1 MKQVS
6 WKASKLYNHLTSA
19 FYPIPYNKNKRLVA
33 GGKFE
38 MRMTVGKKLG
48 LGFFS
53 VIFIVLMV
61 GLSGLWALW
70 KLNTEYQ
77 SLLKNNVET
86 VLMFEQ
92 LLSDQN
98 EDAKNIHA
106 YILYEDDV
114 YLNHRQEVVD
124 AIKLKIKQLD
134 KRLASKKEKELLKE
148 IKETSFTFQQIS
160 EIVIRDVNEGN
171 MDSAMK
177 ISAEAAIY
185 QVAVTEQIEQLI
197 VIQKKAQQQTEE
209 NLQQIAKGIQLF
221 IIVMIG
227 VAILVSSIIARLISE
242 NIANPVRKMTRALK
256 KLAKGNFIIEP
267 VTLKNQDEIGE
278 MSYAFNDMVLDLHA
292 LITNARLSAEQL
304 SGHAEE
310 LSASAEESLAAS
322 ETVARITEKNII
334 SCDVQVKIVKESA
347 TAMDEMVTSLNRI
360 TDDNEAMLL
369 SSNEVVRLVDDGVS
383 LMFDFTK
390 QMQSITTTI
399 EHSTEIMRE
408 MAIHSEQ
415 IRTVTSLITVIAEQ
429 TNLLALNAAIE
440 AARAGEHGK
449 GFAVVAGEV
458 RKLAEQ
464 SKQSAEIIGRM
475 IDTMMNNV
483 DKAVSSTED
492 NNKRVFEG
500 MSVTEKTETV
510 FTQISDAVKDM
521 SEKSITVATAV
532 EQIRAMTDEIAN
544 SLSTIE
550 MLAQEAAMEA
560 QSSNAATEEQFAAV
574 GEIST
579 SSQTLAELAETLHG
593 NMARFRV

>member
-1 MKQVS
+1 
-6 WKASKLYNHLTSA
+6 
-19 FYPIPYNKNKRLVA
+19 
-33 GGKFE
+33 

-48 LGFFS
+48 LGFLS
-53 VIFIVLMV
+53 VIFIVILV

-92 LLSDQN
+92 LLSHQN

-106 YILYEDDV
+106 YLLYKDDM

-124 AIKLKIKQLD
+124 AIKQKIKQLD
-134 KRLASKKEKELLKE
+134 KRLASKQEKALLKE

-197 VIQKKAQQQTEE
+197 AIQKKAQVQTEKD
-209 NLQQIAKGIQLF
+209 LQQIVGGIQWF
-221 IIVMIG
+221 IVIMIG
-227 VAILVSSIIARLISE
+227 VAVLVSSIIARLISK
-242 NIANPVRKMTRALK
+242 NIASPVRKMTRALN
-256 KLAKGNFIIEP
+256 KLAKGQFAIEP
-267 VTLKNQDEIGE
+267 VTLKNQDEIGD
-278 MSYAFNDMVLDLHA
+278 MSHAFNDMVLDLRA
-292 LITNARLSAEQL
+292 LIVNARFSAEQL
-304 SGHAEE
+304 AGHAEE

-322 ETVARITEKNII
+322 ETVADITEKNII
-334 SCDVQVKIVKESA
+334 SSDVQVKTVKDSA
-347 TAMDEMVTSLNRI
+347 TAMDEMVTSLDRI

-369 SSNEVVRLVDDGVS
+369 SSNEVVRLVDDGVA
-383 LMFDFTK
+383 LMLDFTK
-390 QMQSITTTI
+390 QMHSITTTI
-399 EHSTEIMRE
+399 EHSTEIMHE
-408 MAIHSEQ
+408 MADHSEQ

-449 GFAVVAGEV
+449 GFAVVADEV

-464 SKQSAEIIGRM
+464 SKQSAEEIGRM

-483 DKAVSSTED
+483 DKAVRSTED
-492 NNKRVFEG
+492 NNERVAEG
-500 MSVTEKTETV
+500 MIVTEKTETV
-510 FTQISDAVKDM
+510 FTQISGAVKDM

-532 EQIRAMTDEIAN
+532 EQIRAMTDEMAN
-544 SLSTIE
+544 SLSTVE
-550 MLAQEAAMEA
+550 MLAQEAATEA
-560 QSSNAATEEQFAAV
+560 QSSNAATEEQLAAV

-593 NMARFRV
+593 NMARFNV